1 MWNDG
6 EMSIK
11 SESGF
16 GCSVCGE
23 HHVLSLSYSVKAPL
37 AVGAIAVEELD
48 QRVVITPD
56 QCVVDGKDFYLR
68 GRILVP
74 VIGLEEPFV
83 WGVWVEVS
91 PKNFLRTNDLWTTE
105 GRENEPPFP
114 GWLNTELP
122 LFGNTINLEVSVQ
135 TQRVGRRPQFT
146 VVDESHPLAI
156 EQRNGITVER
166 VEEIAEMMV
175 HERGEAVSGV

>member
-1 MWNDG
+1 
-6 EMSIK
+6 MSIK

-83 WGVWVEVS
+83 WGIWAEVS
-91 PKNFLRTNDLWTTE
+91 PKNFVRTNELWAVE
-105 GRENEPPFP
+105 GREKEAPFP
-114 GWLNTELP
+114 GWLNSQLP
-122 LFGNTINLEVSVQ
+122 VFGDTYNLEVSVQ
-135 TQRVGRRPQFT
+135 TQPVGQRPYFT
-146 VVDESHPLAI
+146 VVDQDHPLAE
-156 EQRNGITVER
+156 EQRDGITMER
-166 VEEIAEMMV
+166 VEEIAVRML
-175 HERGEAVSGV
+175 HPD